1 VSWGERVKLS
11 SARREAKI
19 LSYPVPEGKQAKLPS
34 VTTKRRKQMEQKE
47 ERVQV
52 YDVTALTSLEKLEP
66 VRVRP
71 GMYIG
76 STGIKGLHH
85 CIWEILDNAID
96 EISNGFGDSAAV
108 ILNKDKTVTIVDNG
122 RGIPTGMH
130 PTKKKSGVEMV
141 FTELHTGGKFN
152 NDVYKTSGGLHG
164 VGAAVVNAL
173 SKWLEVEV
181 KQNGRIY
188 KQRFENAYDRTVKR
202 EMPGTPVTSL
212 EALGSTK
219 ETGTKVTFMPD
230 KDVFSVT
237 EFKFEVIDERLQELA
252 FQNKGITLKLVDNR
266 KDEVVEKEY
275 HSERGL
281 LDFIDYLN
289 ESKTPLHNPPIL
301 FDGEREVNGLNM
313 YGEVC
318 VQFTDSTTEYI
329 ASYVNNIPTT
339 ESGTHESGFKTGM
352 TRAFKEWAKKLNLI
366 KEKDKEF
373 EGDDLR
379 EGMTAIVRIKIS
391 NPIFEGQ
398 TKTKLGNTEAYTM
411 MNDLAYTKFSEWIED
426 NKDTAASM
434 INNALDAAAR
444 REKIKK
450 INEAEKKK
458 IGKGTAPL
466 AGKIAVCTMKDPTVC
481 EFIVVEG
488 DSAGGSAKQAR
499 DRRFQTIMP
508 SKGKIMNTE
517 KQKLENVLGSEE
529 LKIFNT
535 AIGTGVLDNCKEDD
549 LKYDKIIIMS
559 DADVDGYHIRT
570 LWMTYIYRYMRSII
584 ANGHLYLA
592 QPPLYKVYKQG
603 KGGEIVKY
611 AYSDDELEKVKKEV
625 GKGALLQRYKG
636 LGEMNPQQL
645 WETTLNPETRTLHQI
660 TIEDAAKAEKMVSLL
675 MGDVVAPRKNY
686 MYKYAEF

>member
-1 VSWGERVKLS
+1 MVNKASNN
-11 SARREAKI
+11 
-19 LSYPVPEGKQAKLPS
+19 
-34 VTTKRRKQMEQKE
+34 
-47 ERVQV
+47 

-76 STGIKGLHH
+76 STGTKGLHH

-96 EISNGFGDSAAV
+96 EISNGYGTKATV
-108 ILNKDKTVTIVDNG
+108 ILNKDKSVTIIDDG

-130 PTKKKSGVEMV
+130 PTKKKTGVEMV

-152 NDVYKTSGGLHG
+152 NENYKTSGGLHG

-181 KQNGRIY
+181 KQNGNVYRE
-188 KQRFENAYDRTVKR
+188 RFEYAYDK
-202 EMPGTPVTSL
+202 ELKKDMPGTPVTNL
-212 EALGSTK
+212 DIIGKTK
-219 ETGTKVTFMPD
+219 ETGTKVTFLPD
-230 KDVFSVT
+230 NDIFST
-237 EFKFEVIDERLQELA
+237 SDFKFDVIDERLQELA
-252 FQNKGITLKLVDNR
+252 FQNKGMRLELIDRR
-266 KDEVVEKEY
+266 KDEEVVKEY
-275 HSERGL
+275 FSERGL
-281 LDFIDYLN
+281 LDFIQYLN
-289 ESKTPLHNPPIL
+289 ESKTPLHPEPIL
-301 FDGEREVNGLNM
+301 FEGERVVNDIQM

-318 VQFTDSTTEYI
+318 LQFTDSSTENI

-339 ESGTHESGFKTGM
+339 EAGTHETGFKTGM
-352 TRAFKEWAKKLNLI
+352 TRAFKEWAKKLGLV
-366 KEKDKEF
+366 KEKDREF
-373 EGDDLR
+373 EGDDIR
-379 EGMTAIVRIKIS
+379 EGMTAIVRIKIT
-391 NPIFEGQ
+391 NPVFEGQ
-398 TKTKLGNTEAYTM
+398 TKTKLGNNEAYTM
-411 MNDLAYTKFSEWIED
+411 MNDLAYTRFSEWIED
-426 NKDTAASM
+426 NKKIATM
-434 INNALDAAAR
+434 VINNALDAAAR

-466 AGKIAVCTMKDPTVC
+466 AGKVAVCTLKDSSVN

-517 KQKLENVLGSEE
+517 KQKLENVLASEE

-535 AIGTGVLDNCKEDD
+535 AIGTGTLDNYNEKD

-570 LWMTYIYRYMRSII
+570 LWMTYIYRYMRPLV
-584 ANGHLYLA
+584 AGGHLYLA
-592 QPPLYKVYKQG
+592 QPPLYKVYKTG
-603 KGGEIVKY
+603 KNAKTEY
-611 AYSDDELEKVKKEV
+611 AYTDEELESVKKKV
-625 GKGALLQRYKG
+625 GKGALVQRFKG
-636 LGEMNPQQL
+636 LGEMNPDQL
-645 WETTLNPETRTLHQI
+645 WETTLNPETRTLIQV

-675 MGDVVAPRKNY
+675 MGDVVEPRKKY
-686 MYKYAEF
+686 MYKYGEF

>member
-1 VSWGERVKLS
+1 MSNNIDNR
-11 SARREAKI
+11 
-19 LSYPVPEGKQAKLPS
+19 
-34 VTTKRRKQMEQKE
+34 
-47 ERVQV
+47 
-52 YDVTALTSLEKLEP
+52 YDVTDLTSLEKLEP

-76 STGIKGLHH
+76 STGTKGLHH
-85 CIWEILDNAID
+85 CIWEILDNSID
-96 EISNGFGDSAAV
+96 EISNGYGDKAT
-108 ILNKDKTVTIVDNG
+108 IIINKDKSITVIDNG
-122 RGIPTGMH
+122 RGIPTGIH

-152 NDVYKTSGGLHG
+152 NKNYKTSGGLHG

-181 KQNGRIY
+181 HQNGNIY
-188 KQRFENAYDRTVKR
+188 RQIFEFAYDK
-202 EMPGTPVTSL
+202 ELKKDMPGTPVTAL
-212 EALGSTK
+212 EVVGKSKT
-219 ETGTKVTFMPD
+219 TGTKVTFKPD
-230 KDVFSVT
+230 NEIFST
-237 EFKFEVIDERLQELA
+237 TDFKFDIIDERLKELA
-252 FQNKGITLKLVDNR
+252 FQNNGIRLELIDRR
-266 KDEVVEKEY
+266 KDEEVVKEY
-275 HSERGL
+275 YSERGL
-281 LDFIDYLN
+281 LDFIEYLN
-289 ESKTPLHNPPIL
+289 ESKTVLHPNPII
-301 FDGEREVNGLNM
+301 FEGERTVDNIQM
-313 YGEVC
+313 FGEVC
-318 VQFTDSTTEYI
+318 IQFTDSTTEYI

-339 ESGTHESGFKTGM
+339 EAGTHEAGFKTGM
-352 TRAFKEWAKKLNLI
+352 TRAFKEWARKLGLV
-366 KEKDKEF
+366 KEKDKDF

-379 EGMTAIVRIKIS
+379 EGMTAIVRIKIT

-398 TKTKLGNTEAYTM
+398 TKTNLGSSEAYTM
-411 MNDLAYTKFSEWIED
+411 MNDLAYTRLGEWIED
-426 NKDTAASM
+426 NKELATTI
-434 INNALDAAAR
+434 INNALATAQR

-466 AGKIAVCTMKDPTVC
+466 AGKVAVCTLKDNTVN

-517 KQKLENVLGSEE
+517 KQKLENVLASEE
-529 LKIFNT
+529 LKIFNI
-535 AIGTGVLDNCKEDD
+535 AVGTGTLDNYREED

-570 LWMTYIYRYMRSII
+570 LWMTYIYRYMRPLI

-592 QPPLYKVYKQG
+592 QPPLYKVYKVVKG
-603 KGGEIVKY
+603 KEVSKY
-611 AYSDDELEKVKKEV
+611 AYSDEELENVKKEI
-625 GKGALLQRYKG
+625 GKGALIQRYKG
-636 LGEMNPQQL
+636 LGEMNPDQL
-645 WETTLNPETRTLHQI
+645 WDTTLNPETRTLFQV

-675 MGDVVAPRKNY
+675 MGDVVEPRKNY

>member
-1 VSWGERVKLS
+1 MSEDIKNNS
-11 SARREAKI
+11 S
-19 LSYPVPEGKQAKLPS
+19 
-34 VTTKRRKQMEQKE
+34 
-47 ERVQV
+47 
-52 YDVTALTSLEKLEP
+52 YDVTDLTSLEKLEP

-76 STGIKGLHH
+76 STGSKGLHH
-85 CIWEILDNAID
+85 CIWEVVDNAID
-96 EISNGFGDSAAV
+96 EIANGYGDRAKI
-108 ILNKDKTVTIVDNG
+108 ILNADKSVTVVDNG
-122 RGIPTGMH
+122 RGIPTGIH
-130 PTKKKSGVEMV
+130 PVKKKSGVEMV
-141 FTELHTGGKFN
+141 YTELHTGGKFDN
-152 NDVYKTSGGLHG
+152 KNYKTSGGLHG

-173 SKWLEVEV
+173 SEWTEVEV
-181 KQNGRIY
+181 YQNGNIY
-188 KQRFENAYDRTVKR
+188 KQRFEYAYDNELKKM
-202 EMPGTPVTSL
+202 MPGTPVTKL
-212 EALGSTK
+212 EIVGKSK
-219 ETGTKVTFMPD
+219 ESGTKVTFLPD
-230 KDVFSVT
+230 KEIFGNT
-237 EFKFEVIDERLQELA
+237 EFKFDVIDERLQELA
-252 FQNKGITLKLVDNR
+252 FQNKGITLVLIDNR
-266 KDEVVEKEY
+266 KEESVIKEY
-275 HSERGL
+275 HSQRGL

-289 ESKTPLHNPPIL
+289 ESKTPIHEIPIS
-301 FDGEREVNGLNM
+301 FEGERLINGLDM
-313 YGEVC
+313 YGEIC
-318 VQFTDSTTEYI
+318 MQFTDSTTEYI

-339 ESGTHESGFKTGM
+339 EAGTHEAGFKTGM
-352 TRAFKEWAKKLNLI
+352 TRAFKEWAKKLNIL

-398 TKTKLGNTEAYTM
+398 TKTKLGNNEAYTM
-411 MNDLAYTKFSEWIED
+411 MNELCYTKLGEWIED
-426 NKDTAASM
+426 NKEIATS
-434 INNALDAAAR
+434 IISNAVDAAAR

-466 AGKIAVCTMKDPTVC
+466 AGKIAVCTMRDPEFN

-535 AIGTGVLDNCKEDD
+535 AIGTGVLDNYNEND
-549 LKYDKIIIMS
+549 LKYHKIIIMS

-570 LWMTYIYRYMRSII
+570 LWMTYIYRYMRPLI
-584 ANGHLYLA
+584 ANGHLYIAL
-592 QPPLYKVYKQG
+592 PPLYKVYRQTK
-603 KGGEIVKY
+603 KEEIVKY

-625 GKGALLQRYKG
+625 GKGSLIQRYKG
-636 LGEMNPQQL
+636 LGEMNPDQL
-645 WETTLNPETRTLHQI
+645 WETTLNPETRTLQQV
-660 TIEDAAKAEKMVSLL
+660 TIDDASKAEKMVSLL
-675 MGDVVAPRKNY
+675 MGDVVEPRKNY